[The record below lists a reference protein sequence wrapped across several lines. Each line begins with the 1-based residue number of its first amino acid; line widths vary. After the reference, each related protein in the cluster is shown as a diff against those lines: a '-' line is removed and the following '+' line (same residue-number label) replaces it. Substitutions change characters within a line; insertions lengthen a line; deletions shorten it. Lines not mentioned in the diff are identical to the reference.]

1 MATKKRKYIRI
12 GLGIFWMGVMSW
24 LLYNMQARDLEPSV
38 LGSDNRVHVQNL
50 SDAYL
55 FTPAIDTM
63 ASALIF
69 YPGALV
75 DPKAYAPMARSLS
88 EAGYKTVVF
97 KLPYRLALFEY
108 QQENVF
114 QQTLEYI
121 NSDSSQRNWI
131 VGGHSRGG
139 KLATLFSRDYREALD
154 GLLLVGTS
162 HPREINL
169 SDLNMDVTKIYG
181 SNDGLASEEEINKF
195 AVNLPADMHRVRIAG
210 GNHRQFG
217 YYGYQFGDSSAD
229 ITREM
234 QQQIMTDAI
243 IKQLERVGTKIL

>member
-12 GLGIFWMGVMSW
+12 GLGVFWFGVIAW
-24 LLYNMQARDLEPSV
+24 LFYNMQAQELESSV
-38 LGSDNRVHVQNL
+38 LESNNKVHVQKL
-50 SDAYL
+50 SNAII
-55 FTPAIDTM
+55 FAPAVDTM
-63 ASALIF
+63 GAALIF

-75 DPKAYAPMARSLS
+75 DPEAYAPMAKTIS
-88 EAGYKTVVF
+88 EAGFKTIIF
-97 KLPYRLALFEY
+97 KLPYRMAFFQS

-121 NSDSSQRNWI
+121 NSVSSQRNWI

-139 KLATLFSRDYREALD
+139 KIAAIFTKQHSKALG

-162 HPREINL
+162 HPREFDL
-169 SDLNMDVTKIYG
+169 SDLNIDVTKIYG

-195 AVNLPADMHRVRIAG
+195 AINLPANTHYIRVAG

-217 YYGYQFGDSSAD
+217 YYGYQLGDSSAD
-229 ITREM
+229 ITRKK
-234 QQQIMTDAI
+234 QQEILARAI
-243 IKQLERVGTKIL
+243 IKQLERVQVN